1 MADIKVN
8 KKHLAVVGHSVPKVD
23 ALNKV
28 LGKAVYSEDIAL
40 PQMLFGRVLRAGV
53 PHAIIER
60 IDTTKAEAMDGV
72 VCILTAKDI
81 RGKNL
86 YGIAFQ
92 DQTALAAE
100 RVRYI
105 GDPVALVAAESN
117 EISKA
122 AVKAIKVDYK
132 ELPVVT
138 NPREALS
145 DLAPKIHE
153 NGNLIL
159 HSKTRKGNIEQ
170 GFKEA
175 SVIVENSYRT
185 HVQDH
190 AYIETE
196 SGVGTI
202 DQAGNL
208 VIWSANQYPF
218 RDRRQIA
225 VVLGL
230 QENKIRVIRATTGG
244 AFGGKDDVTVEI
256 HIGLMVQATG
266 RPVRLVLDREE
277 SLMSQTKRHAI
288 EIWTRWG
295 ATKDGNLCAMEGE
308 VYGDTGAYAGLGPF
322 VVKKCGIHLCGPY
335 YIPNVKVDS
344 FSVYTNNIIASAMR
358 GFGVLQA
365 AVAHEAQMDELAKK
379 LNINPLQFRLM
390 NALDNGLSTATG
402 QIFQE
407 GVGIKATLE
416 ELKQVVL
423 KDPSLKVYWKEL
435 T

>member
-1 MADIKVN
+1 MADIKLK

-145 DLAPKIHE
+145 DLAPKIHK

-175 SVIVENSYRT
+175 SVIV
-185 HVQDH
+185 
-190 AYIETE
+190 
-196 SGVGTI
+196 
-202 DQAGNL
+202 
-208 VIWSANQYPF
+208 
-218 RDRRQIA
+218 
-225 VVLGL
+225 
-230 QENKIRVIRATTGG
+230 
-244 AFGGKDDVTVEI
+244 
-256 HIGLMVQATG
+256 
-266 RPVRLVLDREE
+266 
-277 SLMSQTKRHAI
+277 
-288 EIWTRWG
+288 
-295 ATKDGNLCAMEGE
+295 
-308 VYGDTGAYAGLGPF
+308 
-322 VVKKCGIHLCGPY
+322 
-335 YIPNVKVDS
+335 
-344 FSVYTNNIIASAMR
+344 
-358 GFGVLQA
+358 
-365 AVAHEAQMDELAKK
+365 
-379 LNINPLQFRLM
+379 
-390 NALDNGLSTATG
+390 
-402 QIFQE
+402 
-407 GVGIKATLE
+407 
-416 ELKQVVL
+416 
-423 KDPSLKVYWKEL
+423 
-435 T
+435 